1 MKVYLD
7 TSALN
12 RIFDDQ
18 LQPKIYLEAT
28 SMLLLFTLI
37 DPQTIEIVS
46 SDVLLFENDK
56 NPYEER
62 RTFVNLILQKS
73 NYSQSINES
82 ILARSKE
89 IEKWNIKGFDALH
102 IACAEKSKADFFIT
116 CDDKIIKR
124 YKGLV
129 NVQNPIDFVINIL
142 RKEENSE
149 N

>member
-1 MKVYLD
+1 VKVYLD

-18 LQPKIYLEAT
+18 SQPKIYLEAT
-28 SMLLLFTLI
+28 SMLLLFMLI
-37 DPQTIEIVS
+37 DCQNVEIVS
-46 SDVLLFENDK
+46 SDALLFENDN

-62 RTFVNLILQKS
+62 STFVSLVLQKAS
-73 NYSQSINES
+73 CTQSVDADILSRSQ
-82 ILARSKE
+82 E
-89 IEKWNIKGFDALH
+89 IEKCNIKGLDAVH

-142 RKEENSE
+142 RNEGK
-149 N
+149 